1 MQLAWQ
7 FVKQNRY
14 GMGLALE
21 VAWVN
26 QKLVQQMRNSVVE
39 FEFIKMDGGVRH
51 ARGTLKTDMCPPV
64 KGGLK
69 PRNKSVQIF
78 FDVDKGEWRCFKKH
92 KLIDYKINV
101 CSGSDVGVNR

>member
-1 MQLAWQ
+1 MTLAWQ
-7 FVKQNRY
+7 FVKQNKY

-26 QKLVQQMRNSVVE
+26 QKLVRQMRNSIVE
-39 FEFIKMDGGVRH
+39 FEFIKMDGERRIAH
-51 ARGTLKTDMCPPV
+51 GTLQRDLCPQI

-92 KLIDYKINV
+92 KLIDCKINV
-101 CSGSDVGVNR
+101 CNSSDVSVNR

>member
-7 FVKQNRY
+7 FVKQNNY

-26 QKLVQQMRNSVVE
+26 QKLVKQMRNSVVE
-39 FEFIKMDGGVRH
+39 FEFMKLDGGKRIAH
-51 ARGTLKTDMCPPV
+51 GTLQKDLCPQT

-69 PRNKSVQIF
+69 PRNTSVQVY
-78 FDVDKGEWRCFKKH
+78 FDVDKGEWRCFRKH
-92 KLIDYKINV
+92 TLIDFK
-101 CSGSDVGVNR
+101 